1 MTIEQAILEKVR
13 SLSPDKQE
21 QVLLF
26 VELLQTDDWE
36 QLYKGRFNELQQ
48 KIKVGIE
55 ASQRGEVLDAQELF
69 QRLNEKLQKRHA
81 QTGQ

>member
-1 MTIEQAILEKVR
+1 MTIEQAIVEKVR
-13 SLSPDKQE
+13 SLSPEKQE

-55 ASQRGEVLDAQELF
+55 ASQRGEVLDAQEVF

>member
-1 MTIEQAILEKVR
+1 MTIEQPILQKVR
-13 SLSPDKQE
+13 SLSPEKQE

-55 ASQRGEVLDAQELF
+55 ASQRGELLDAQEVF
-69 QRLNEKLQKRHA
+69 QRLNEKPQKRQA
-81 QTGQ
+81 QTGE

>member
-13 SLSPDKQE
+13 SLSPEKQE

-36 QLYKGRFNELQQ
+36 QLYKGRLNELQQ
-48 KIKVGIE
+48 KIKLGIE
-55 ASQRGEVLDAQELF
+55 ASQRGEVLDAQEVF
-69 QRLNEKLQKRHA
+69 QHKCA
-81 QTGQ
+81 IST